1 MSRNCSRLDT
11 DPDGLQVE
19 FSFWENAKFLEVTV
33 AEEDEEEV
41 SECLLT
47 VRLESTT
54 VSSTAA
60 VPVNNEILL
69 TREYCLIS
77 YPSE

>member
-19 FSFWENAKFLEVTV
+19 LSFWEKAKSLEVTV

-69 TREYCLIS
+69 TGNIV
-77 YPSE
+77 